1 MADILTTIKDFAE
14 VREALGLDD
23 IDLPDDAIKRR
34 SLLDLA
40 ERRLIQDVPSW
51 ESLDEDG
58 DGLYFRKALI
68 HYVCY
73 LICPRLPL
81 LLTEV
86 ESDNKSLS
94 QRFKGLKFERLTDLH
109 WGEYKRWVKLVPG
122 YTGPIDL
129 RPLVTVSSPAIDV
142 ITG

>member
-1 MADILTTIKDFAE
+1 MADILTTVKDFAE
-14 VREALGLDD
+14 VRETLGLDD

-34 SLLDLA
+34 SVLDLA
-40 ERRLIQDVPSW
+40 ERRLMKDVPTW
-51 ESLDEDG
+51 EDLDEDQ

-73 LICPRLPL
+73 VLSPRLPL

-94 QRFKGLKFERLTDLH
+94 QRFRGLKFERLADLH
-109 WGEYKRWVKLVPG
+109 WAEYKRWVKQVPG
-122 YTGPIDL
+122 YIGTIDIK
-129 RPLVTVSSPAIDV
+129 PLVTISSPAVDV